1 MVGTGPQHKIQVG
14 CLTIKGLRTWKETN
28 WQLIESFY
36 TLKCFIFI
44 FNSYDSPENYLWKWW
59 EA

>member
-1 MVGTGPQHKIQVG
+1 MVDTGPQHKIQVG
-14 CLTIKGLRTWKETN
+14 CLRIKGLHTWKETN

-36 TLKCFIFI
+36 TLKCFTFI
-44 FNSYDSPENYLWKWW
+44 FNSHDYLWKWW